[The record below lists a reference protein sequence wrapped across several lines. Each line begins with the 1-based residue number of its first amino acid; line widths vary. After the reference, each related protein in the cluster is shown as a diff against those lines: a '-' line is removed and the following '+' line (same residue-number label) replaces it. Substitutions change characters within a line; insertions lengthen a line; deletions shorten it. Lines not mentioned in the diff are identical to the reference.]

1 MIRVLIIIC
10 LSVLLLCS
18 CTTQKAPV
26 DLGSSPT
33 NKPLS
38 ETELDE
44 ELKRAA
50 TEALGDREGAVIV
63 IDPKTGRLRVVVN
76 PRLAFEQAFPPGS
89 AIKPFT
95 ALTAMRAGLLDRETR
110 RLCRTRYELEDFA
123 IVCSH
128 PRSPSP
134 FDLAKALAYSC
145 NDYFAQVGERL
156 SEGTFNGVLNS
167 FGFGS
172 RTGAS
177 ANEAPG
183 SLPRGEWQVR
193 SALGESDS
201 LLVTPIQLMA
211 AYTALVNGGHLY
223 RPQSGN
229 GQDVTPRESTR
240 LNIIPKHR
248 TALIEGMRSVVKYGT
263 AEKAGLG
270 ELPSYVFGKTGTST
284 SSNGFRTQG
293 WFVGFSAESS
303 AAGVPRE
310 DQIGLGVLVFL
321 KRAHGSQCA
330 EVAGKIFECGMRN
343 AECGMRNAKEIPLI
357 KSAFYIP
364 HSAFRIPHSVR
375 VRSISEGLTRELPL
389 EEYLVGVLGA
399 ESSIEDEFEALK
411 AQAVISR
418 TFALRNPGRHAREG
432 YDFCSTTHCQR
443 FVYSKKGSS
452 SPSRRAVEETVGE
465 VLQGEMG
472 ELVDAY
478 FHAACGGVTANI
490 RTLWG
495 VPAPSYLRGVRDDF
509 CATMPH
515 HRWTQTIP
523 AAQLVKALKSDE
535 RTDIGPELNSILV
548 RKRDVTGRAE
558 LLSLEGARRRIVRG
572 WDFKIIVGRSLG
584 WQMIKSSRFDVS
596 RSGSDFVFRGSGFGH
611 GLGLCQEGAHVMARR
626 GMNYRQILKHYFPK
640 TVASGQWSVARK
652 MVSSFQFPVP
662 RNLGSHNWKLSFWP
676 LTTGHWPL
684 SFWPLA
690 TGHWPLS
697 FWPLAT
703 GHWPLSFW
711 PLATGHWPL
720 SFWPLATGHW
730 PLSFWPLATD
740 NWQLLSSE
748 HFRASFPRE
757 IDGKSVE
764 NVLQALEVARTDLL
778 RRLQKASVQLPEP
791 KPFEVVVH
799 ATTADFIAAT
809 GQSGWAAGVT
819 RGRRIELQ
827 PLTLLRK
834 RGILDKS
841 LRHELAHA
849 VIEVLSDGRAPRWLS
864 EGLAIHV
871 AGEGPAMSRIPL
883 KQRLTREELEW
894 KLSRPAPAKVMRE
907 LYAAAYREV
916 IAMIR
921 AGGEESVWR
930 LVTKEK
936 KASLV

>member
-1 MIRVLIIIC
+1 MIRLLIIIC
-10 LSVLLLCS
+10 LPVLLLWS
-18 CTTQKAPV
+18 CTTRRAPV
-26 DLGSSPT
+26 DPGPSPT
-33 NKPLS
+33 NKPLT
-38 ETELDE
+38 ETELDD

-63 IDPKTGRLRVVVN
+63 IDPNTGRLRVVVN

-95 ALTAMRAGLLDRETR
+95 ALSAMRAGFLDRGTS
-110 RLCRTRYELEDFA
+110 RLCRTRYESEDFA

-128 PRSPSP
+128 PRSASP
-134 FDLAKALAYSC
+134 FNLARALAYSC

-156 SEGTFNGVLNS
+156 SEGTFNASLNS

-172 RTGAS
+172 RTGVS
-177 ANEAPG
+177 ANEASG
-183 SLPRGEWQVR
+183 SLPRGDWHVR
-193 SALGESDS
+193 SALGESDG

-211 AYTALVNGGHLY
+211 AYTALVNGGRLY
-223 RPQSGN
+223 RPQGGDN
-229 GQDVTPRESTR
+229 QDVIPRESAR
-240 LNIIPKHR
+240 LKIIPQHR
-248 TALIEGMRSVVKYGT
+248 TALIEGMRGAVKYGT

-270 ELPSYVFGKTGTST
+270 ELPSYLFGKTGTST

-293 WFVGFSAESS
+293 WFVGFLAEND
-303 AAGVPRE
+303 AGGIPRE
-310 DQIGLGVLVFL
+310 DQIRLGVLVFL

-330 EVAGKIFECGMRN
+330 EVAGKIFNCGMRN
-343 AECGMRNAKEIPLI
+343 AECGVKREFLNNPQ
-357 KSAFYIP
+357 SAI
-364 HSAFRIPHSVR
+364 HNPHSVR

-452 SPSRRAVEETVGE
+452 SQSRRAVEETVGE
-465 VLQGEMG
+465 VLQDGMG
-472 ELVDAY
+472 RPVDAY
-478 FHAACGGVTANI
+478 FHAACGGMTANI

-515 HRWTQTIP
+515 YRWTQTIP
-523 AAQLVKALKSDE
+523 AAQMAKALMSDE
-535 RTDIGPELNSILV
+535 RTDIGPVLNSILI
-548 RKRDVTGRAE
+548 RKRDATGRAE

-596 RSGSDFVFRGSGFGH
+596 RSGSDFVFHGSGFGH

-626 GMNYRQILKHYFPK
+626 GMNYQQILKHYFPETRSKLGALK
-640 TVASGQWSVARK
+640 TVSIFSFPYSRYLASHDRELQTANSK
-652 MVSSFQFPVP
+652 Q
-662 RNLGSHNWKLSFWP
+662 
-676 LTTGHWPL
+676 
-684 SFWPLA
+684 
-690 TGHWPLS
+690 
-697 FWPLAT
+697 
-703 GHWPLSFW
+703 
-711 PLATGHWPL
+711 
-720 SFWPLATGHW
+720 
-730 PLSFWPLATD
+730 
-740 NWQLLSSE
+740 LSSE
-748 HFRASFPRE
+748 HFRASFSRE
-757 IDGKSVE
+757 IDGRSVE
-764 NVLQALEVARTDLL
+764 NVLQVLEVARTDLL
-778 RRLQKASVQLPEP
+778 RRLRQASVQLPEP
-791 KPFEVVVH
+791 KPFEVVIH

-809 GQSGWAAGVT
+809 GQSGWAAGVA

-827 PLTLLRK
+827 PLPLLRR
-834 RGILDKS
+834 RGILDKT

-871 AGEGPAMSRIPL
+871 AGEGAAMSRIQL
-883 KQRLTREELEW
+883 KRRLTREELERE
-894 KLSRPAPAKVMRE
+894 LSRPAPAKVMRE

-921 AGGEESVWR
+921 ADDEGSVWR
-930 LVTKEK
+930 LVSKEK
-936 KASLV
+936 KTSLV

>member
-1 MIRVLIIIC
+1 MIRLLIIIC
-10 LSVLLLCS
+10 LSVLPLCS
-18 CTTQKAPV
+18 CTTQKAIV
-26 DLGSSPT
+26 DTGPSPT
-33 NKPLS
+33 DKPLT

-95 ALTAMRAGLLDRETR
+95 AITAMRAGVLDRETR
-110 RLCRTRYELEDFA
+110 RLCRTRYEREDFA

-156 SEGTFNGVLNS
+156 SEGTFNAALNS

-172 RTGAS
+172 RTGVS

-193 SALGESDS
+193 SALGESDG

-223 RPQSGN
+223 RPQSSD
-229 GQDVTPRESTR
+229 GQDVTPRESAR
-240 LNIIPKHR
+240 LQIIPQHR
-248 TALIEGMRSVVKYGT
+248 TALIEGMRGAVKYGT

-270 ELPSYVFGKTGTST
+270 ELPSYLFGKTGTST

-293 WFVGFSAESS
+293 WFVGFLAENV

-310 DQIGLGVLVFL
+310 DQIVLGVLVFL

-330 EVAGKIFECGMRN
+330 EVARKIFECGMRN
-343 AECGMRNAKEIPLI
+343 AECGMRNEKEIPLI
-357 KSAFYIP
+357 KSTFHIP

-443 FVYSKKGSS
+443 FVYTKKGYS
-452 SPSRRAVEETVGE
+452 SPSRRAVEETADE
-465 VLQGEMG
+465 VLQGAMG

-495 VPAPSYLRGVRDDF
+495 VAAPSYLRGVRDDF

-515 HRWTQTIP
+515 YRWTQTIP
-523 AAQLVKALKSDE
+523 AAQLVKALKSDA

-548 RKRDVTGRAE
+548 RKRDATGRAE
-558 LLSLEGARRRIVRG
+558 LLSLEGVRRRVVRG

-626 GMNYRQILKHYFPK
+626 GMNYRQILEHYFPK
-640 TVASGQWSVARK
+640 T
-652 MVSSFQFPVP
+652 VSSFQFPVSRKAVSSFQSP
-662 RNLGSHNWKLSFWP
+662 VSSNVGLNNWKLSFWK
-676 LTTGHWPL
+676 LETGNWKL
-684 SFWPLA
+684 LA
-690 TGHWPLS
+690 
-697 FWPLAT
+697 
-703 GHWPLSFW
+703 
-711 PLATGHWPL
+711 
-720 SFWPLATGHW
+720 
-730 PLSFWPLATD
+730 
-740 NWQLLSSE
+740 SE

-778 RRLQKASVQLPEP
+778 RRLQRASVQLPEP

-799 ATTADFIAAT
+799 ATTEDFIAAT

-827 PLTLLRK
+827 PLTLLRR
-834 RGILDKS
+834 RGILDKT

-883 KQRLTREELEW
+883 KQRLTREELEL
-894 KLSRPAPAKVMRE
+894 KLSQPAPAKVMRE

-930 LVTKEK
+930 LVSKEK
-936 KASLV
+936 KSSLV

>member
-1 MIRVLIIIC
+1 MIRALIIIC
-10 LSVLLLCS
+10 LPLLLLCS
-18 CTTQKAPV
+18 CTTRKEAV
-26 DLGSSPT
+26 DPGPSPT
-33 NKPLS
+33 DKPLT

-44 ELKRAA
+44 DLNRAA
-50 TEALGDREGAVIV
+50 TEALGDREGTIIV
-63 IDPKTGRLRVVVN
+63 IDPKSGRLRAIVN

-95 ALTAMRAGLLDRETR
+95 ALSAMRAGLLDRETR
-110 RLCRTRYELEDFA
+110 RSCRTRYENEDFA

-128 PRSPSP
+128 PRSASP
-134 FDLAKALAYSC
+134 FDLAHALAYSC
-145 NDYFAQVGERL
+145 NDYFAHVGERL
-156 SEGTFNGVLNS
+156 SQGSFITALHS

-172 RTGAS
+172 RTGVS
-177 ANEAPG
+177 ANEAAG
-183 SLPRGEWQVR
+183 SLPRGEWHVR
-193 SALGESDS
+193 SALGESDG

-223 RPQSGN
+223 HPRGGN
-229 GQDVTPRESTR
+229 DRDVIPRESAR

-248 TALIEGMRSVVKYGT
+248 TALIEGMRGAVKYGT

-293 WFVGFSAESS
+293 WFVGFLAESD

-310 DQIGLGVLVFL
+310 DQIRLGVLVFL

-330 EVAGKIFECGMRN
+330 EVAGKVLEEWETRRQGEKETRGQEDKENSCN
-343 AECGMRNAKEIPLI
+343 APL
-357 KSAFYIP
+357 SP
-364 HSAFRIPHSVR
+364 SPLVSLSPLVR

-389 EEYLVGVLGA
+389 DEYLVGVLGA

-418 TFALRNPGRHAREG
+418 TFALRNAGRHQREG

-443 FVYSKKGSS
+443 FVYSEKRSS
-452 SPSRRAVEETVGE
+452 SPGRRAVEETSDE
-465 VLQGEMG
+465 VLQGGMG
-472 ELVDAY
+472 GLVDAY

-515 HRWTQTIP
+515 YRWTQTIP
-523 AAQLVKALKSDE
+523 AAQLVKALQSDE
-535 RTDIGPELNSILV
+535 RTEIGPELKSILV
-548 RKRDVTGRAE
+548 RKRDATGRAE
-558 LLSLEGARRRIVRG
+558 LLALEGARRRVVRG

-596 RSGSDFVFRGSGFGH
+596 RSGSDFVFRGGGFGH
-611 GLGLCQEGAHVMARR
+611 GLGMCQEGAHAMASR
-626 GMNYRQILKHYFPK
+626 GIDYRQILKHYFPGTIK
-640 TVASGQWSVARK
+640 TVSRFQLPVSRK
-652 MVSSFQFPVP
+652 AVSSLQSPASN
-662 RNLGSHNWKLSFWP
+662 NLGAN
-676 LTTGHWPL
+676 
-684 SFWPLA
+684 
-690 TGHWPLS
+690 
-697 FWPLAT
+697 
-703 GHWPLSFW
+703 
-711 PLATGHWPL
+711 
-720 SFWPLATGHW
+720 
-730 PLSFWPLATD
+730 
-740 NWQLLSSE
+740 NRQLLSSE
-748 HFRASFPRE
+748 HFRASFPRG
-757 IDGKSVE
+757 IDRRSVE
-764 NVLQALEVARTDLL
+764 NVLHVLEAARTDLL
-778 RRLQKASVQLPEP
+778 RRLQQASVQLPEP
-791 KPFEVVVH
+791 KPFEVVIH

-809 GQSGWAAGVT
+809 GQSGWAAGVA

-834 RGILDKS
+834 RRILDKT

-871 AGEGPAMSRIPL
+871 AGEGAAMSRIAL
-883 KQRLTREELEW
+883 KQRLTREELER
-894 KLSRPAPAKVMRE
+894 KLLRPAPAKVMRE

-921 AGGEESVWR
+921 AEGEESVWR
-930 LVTKEK
+930 AVSKEK
-936 KASLV
+936 NSSLV